1 MRPRPTRYLLCPLH
15 DPAHLAAAEE
25 LLPLSGLL
33 APKQQ
38 HVVRRP
44 HLSLHRVIVVND
56 LYSMS
61 CYLGIEA
68 GDKVRVVLVQPDGG
82 AEVGLRLL
90 RLGVGH
96 AQLKLAPLL
105 GAE

>member
-1 MRPRPTRYLLCPLH
+1 
-15 DPAHLAAAEE
+15 
-25 LLPLSGLL
+25 
-33 APKQQ
+33 
-38 HVVRRP
+38 
-44 HLSLHRVIVVND
+44 
-56 LYSMS
+56 MS

-105 GAE
+105 GAEKENNEQICNYRWNCEKNQRTKLLLE